1 MNRPNGYGQ
10 YKEVQINTASPGKLI
25 LLLYQ
30 GAIKSLKKSLDLMDR
45 KDFGGKGD
53 AIIKAQDI
61 LMELNMVL
69 DHGAGEI
76 AHSLQQIY
84 LYAYKRLVVAN
95 LEMDRDAISE
105 IVEILENLYEAW
117 EEAVQKTEG
126 IVPVPEPRVAS
137 MSVTG

>member
-10 YKEVQINTASPGKLI
+10 YKQVQINTASPGKLI

-76 AHSLQQIY
+76 APSLQQIY

-95 LEMDRDAISE
+95 LAMDCVARWIFG
-105 IVEILENLYEAW
+105 ENTP
-117 EEAVQKTEG
+117 Q
-126 IVPVPEPRVAS
+126 
-137 MSVTG
+137 

>member
-10 YKEVQINTASPGKLI
+10 YKQVQINTASPGKLI

-126 IVPVPEPRVAS
+126 IVPVPEPRVTS

>member
-117 EEAVQKTEG
+117 EEADQKTEG

>member
-1 MNRPNGYGQ
+1 
-10 YKEVQINTASPGKLI
+10 
-25 LLLYQ
+25 
-30 GAIKSLKKSLDLMDR
+30 MDR

-61 LMELNMVL
+61 LMELNMAL

-95 LEMDRDAISE
+95 LEMDRDAITE
-105 IVEILENLYEAW
+105 IVVILENLYEAW
-117 EEAVQKTEG
+117 EEAVQKTDG
-126 IVPVPEPRVAS
+126 LVQVPEPRVATV
-137 MSVTG
+137 SVTG